1 MSEIDFLDAAVQVVQ
16 PVEKVIPTADKS
28 RSVEPYGEI
37 KADDL
42 KIFLTERIFAEMMA
56 HSNSTTAHE
65 VGGVF
70 PGTLYCYRGVP
81 YITIEGYIPA
91 AGDGRA
97 ASFRFTPEAWTKI
110 NRENMARHGDRILV
124 GWHHT
129 HPGYGV
135 FLSSYDQFICRHF
148 FNEPWMVAMVV
159 DPKAQTLGFF
169 QWKQG
174 RIEPCGFFFVR

>member
-1 MSEIDFLDAAVQVVQ
+1 MTDVEFVDAAVQVVK
-16 PVEKVIPTADKS
+16 PVERVIPTADRTKT
-28 RSVEPYGEI
+28 VEPFGTIE
-37 KADDL
+37 AEDL
-42 KIFLTERIFAEMMA
+42 KIFLAERTFTEVMA
-56 HSNSTTAHE
+56 HSNSTTEHE

-70 PGTLYCYRGVP
+70 PGTLCAYRGVP
-81 YITIEGYIPA
+81 YITIDGYIPVE
-91 AGDGRA
+91 GDGRA
-97 ASFRFTPEAWTKI
+97 ASFRFTAASWT
-110 NRENMARHGDRILV
+110 RMQRVNMDRHGDRILV

-135 FLSSYDQFICRHF
+135 FLSSYDQFIQQHF

-174 RIEPCGFFFVR
+174 RIAPCGFFFAR